1 MRPGLLA
8 DLPLYRKFLIV
19 AFLVMLGTITFSM
32 VASLIISGIWGLNAN
47 ELLVAEGTT
56 HVNAMKLLVLLGT
69 GIGAFTIPS
78 LVGAFLLFR
87 SPMEELGLSRPQGG
101 GSTVIFAVVALVF
114 SLPLINFMV
123 MLNEFMVLPS
133 ALSGVEQWMKEA
145 EEEMRMVTES
155 MLLVQSPTDMLLNL
169 LVVAAVPAIAE
180 ELLFRGL
187 LQNLFG
193 KLTNNKHVAIWI
205 TAALFSAIH
214 MQFYGFL
221 PRMVLG
227 AAFGYMLVWSG
238 SLWLPIAA
246 HFANNGFAV
255 LVSYLNQNAAAPLFD
270 ENEVGKGSADIWLVL
285 VSMAVV
291 GFCFYQIKKRS
302 VTSSGGAS

>member
-1 MRPGLLA
+1 MRPGLLSE
-8 DLPLYRKFLIV
+8 LPLYRKFLVV

-32 VASLIISGIWGLNAN
+32 VASLMISAIWGLNAN
-47 ELLVAEGTT
+47 ELLVAEGST

-69 GIGAFTIPS
+69 GIGSFTIPS
-78 LVGAFLLFR
+78 LAGAFLLFK
-87 SPMEELGLSRPQGG
+87 SPMEELGLRRPQGG
-101 GSTVIFAVVALVF
+101 ASTLIFAVVALVF

-123 MLNEFMVLPS
+123 MLNEYMALPD
-133 ALSGVEQWMKEA
+133 ALIGVEQWMKEA
-145 EEEMRMVTES
+145 EEEMRVITEA
-155 MLLVQSPTDMLLNL
+155 MLEVQYPSDLVLNL
-169 LVVAAVPAIAE
+169 VVIAAVPAIAE

-193 KLTNNKHVAIWI
+193 KLTSNKHASIWI

-255 LVSYLNQNAAAPLFD
+255 LVSHLNQSTASPLFD

-291 GFCFYQIKKRS
+291 VFCFYQIKKRS
-302 VTSSGGAS
+302 LRSTGEAS

>member
-19 AFLVMLGTITFSM
+19 SFLVMLGTITFSM
-32 VASLIISGIWGLNAN
+32 VASLIISGIWGLNAS

-56 HVNAMKLLVLLGT
+56 HVNAMKVLVLLST
-69 GIGAFTIPS
+69 GIGSFTIPS
-78 LVGAFLLFR
+78 LIGAFLLFK
-87 SPMEELGLSRPQGG
+87 SPIEELGLRKPQGG
-101 GSTVIFAVVALVF
+101 GSTVVFAIVALIF

-123 MLNEFMVLPS
+123 MLNEYMALPA

-145 EEEMRMVTES
+145 EEDMKVITEA
-155 MLLVQSPTDMLLNL
+155 MLVAQNPMDLLLNL
-169 LVVAAVPAIAE
+169 LVIAAVPAIAE

-193 KLTNNKHVAIWI
+193 KLSSNKHVAIWI

-227 AAFGYMLVWSG
+227 AAFGYMMVWSG

-255 LVSYLNQNAAAPLFD
+255 MVSYLNQNAANPIFD

-285 VSMAVV
+285 LSIAVAV
-291 GFCFYQIKKRS
+291 YCLYQIRKRS
-302 VTSSGGAS
+302 GAERNS